1 MNRPRPLK
9 TKVKVSK
16 HQQLL
21 PIQEFIGYFVSLL
34 LSLLQVVVDI
44 VEEVETNPANG
55 LLFHHRLVENPAQDV
70 GYDGRRVLNSLSK
83 IKGFHK
89 VYIIKVAQ
97 KQKKKN

>member
-1 MNRPRPLK
+1 M
-9 TKVKVSK
+9 
-16 HQQLL
+16 
-21 PIQEFIGYFVSLL
+21 
-34 LSLLQVVVDI
+34 VVDV

-97 KQKKKN
+97 KQKKKLIYWIKSSKDGFKIVEV

>member
-1 MNRPRPLK
+1 M
-9 TKVKVSK
+9 
-16 HQQLL
+16 
-21 PIQEFIGYFVSLL
+21 
-34 LSLLQVVVDI
+34 VVDV

-83 IKGFHK
+83 SKGSHK

-97 KQKKKN
+97 KQTIRSEKFQGLFKLSNVYT